1 MAKNNSKNNGDYL
14 NNSHSDG
21 GKLSKEGK
29 RKALEWYE
37 LDPETLAL
45 VAGGVGGYD
54 DFDTYR
60 YWRDQNGVIR
70 EIR

>member
-1 MAKNNSKNNGDYL
+1 MANSNSKNNGDHL

-21 GKLSKEGK
+21 GKFSKEEK
-29 RKALEWYE
+29 RKTLEWYE

-45 VAGGVGGYD
+45 VAGGVGEYD
-54 DFDTYR
+54 EYDTYR
-60 YWRDQNGVIR
+60 FWRDQNGVMR